1 LVVEKPL
8 RVKLLVVEPREPRL
22 ATKCAQVSKVVEFV

>member
-1 LVVEKPL
+1 LVVEKLP

-22 ATKCAQVSKVVEFV
+22 ATKYAQVSKVVVFV